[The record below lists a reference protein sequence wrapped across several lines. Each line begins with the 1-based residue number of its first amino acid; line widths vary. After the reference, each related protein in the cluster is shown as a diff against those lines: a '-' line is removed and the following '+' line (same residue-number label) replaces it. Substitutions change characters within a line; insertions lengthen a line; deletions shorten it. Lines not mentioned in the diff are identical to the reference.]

1 MLFKESVASTLHGM
15 FIDVYRID
23 AYIHRN
29 LFWSGL
35 RMELAIKDQ
44 LVHRKLCNLQLK
56 PTRHVSA
63 SVGLPSVTSN

>member
-1 MLFKESVASTLHGM
+1 MLFKESVASTLHGT
-15 FIDVYRID
+15 FIELKHQLI
-23 AYIHRN
+23 YIETY
-29 LFWSGL
+29 FGPGL

-44 LVHRKLCNLQLK
+44 LVHRKPCNLQLK